1 MAWAYFLFWRQSL
14 PLCSSSKTRPGFMQ
28 TNWSAPSQCS
38 QVLGTFGFRCSFKF
52 IGKMDGFPSSA
63 LKLLLPAYNPISL
76 STSMAFLQSSWP
88 FIVVDLFK
96 DKWWL
101 SDRIH
106 WWSPNLWLHHTCFK
120 AVSSLLLCHLF
131 FFTVFPFC
139 SLEDF
144 LSLVPTWT
152 TFWEEEGGVSVAAS
166 SSSFTLP
173 NLF

>member
-38 QVLGTFGFRCSFKF
+38 QVLGTFGFRCSFRF

-76 STSMAFLQSSWP
+76 SISMAFLQSSWP

-96 DKWWL
+96 DNWWL

-106 WWSPNLWLHHTCFK
+106 WWSPNLWLHHTLLQGC
-120 AVSSLLLCHLF
+120 VESPSLPPLFLYCISFLFSGRFSLTGSHLDHFLRGGRRCQCCGLFLLIHI
-131 FFTVFPFC
+131 
-139 SLEDF
+139 
-144 LSLVPTWT
+144 
-152 TFWEEEGGVSVAAS
+152 A
-166 SSSFTLP
+166 
-173 NLF
+173 